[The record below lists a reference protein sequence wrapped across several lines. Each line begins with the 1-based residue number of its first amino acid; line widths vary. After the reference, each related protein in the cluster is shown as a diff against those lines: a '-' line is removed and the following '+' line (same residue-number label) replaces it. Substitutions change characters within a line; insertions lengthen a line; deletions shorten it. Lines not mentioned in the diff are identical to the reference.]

1 MIHVDSYHNES
12 RTSACIAYAGST
24 RANVQ
29 RAIDIE
35 AGARAVRHYERMG
48 LIQFPDKDKG
58 KSETRADTI
67 KMTNKQRITILKDI
81 SKRMKAGERIGDLS
95 KEHRVAVCTVRGWSR
110 TFGIDIPRTNRST
123 PTDEEFGTF
132 IRLVNEGGLSLSKAA
147 REIGRQQATMSVIA
161 RKRGYAYDAA
171 TKTLIPK

>member
-35 AGARAVRHYERMG
+35 AGARAVKHYERMG
-48 LIQFPDKDKG
+48 LIRFPDKDKG
-58 KSETRADTI
+58 KSETRTDTM
-67 KMTNKQRITILKDI
+67 KMTNERRITILKDI

-95 KEHRVAVCTVRGWSR
+95 NEHRVSVRTVRVWGR
-110 TFGIDIPRTNRST
+110 KFGIDIPMPNRPT
-123 PTDEEFGTF
+123 PTDEEFKTF
-132 IRLVNEGGLSLSKAA
+132 LKLVNEDGLSLNKAA
-147 REIGRQQATMSVIA
+147 KQVGRPRSVIA
-161 RKRGYAYDAA
+161 RKRGYKYEPE
-171 TKTLIPK
+171 TRKLVKNG